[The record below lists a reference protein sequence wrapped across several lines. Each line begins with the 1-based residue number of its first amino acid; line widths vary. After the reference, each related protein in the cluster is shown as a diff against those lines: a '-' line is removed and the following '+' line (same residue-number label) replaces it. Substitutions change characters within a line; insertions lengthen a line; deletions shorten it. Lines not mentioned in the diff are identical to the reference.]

1 MRNALA
7 WMPRYWAVIPRLLV
21 CSAVLLVCDS
31 AQAHGAIKGIN
42 DFHAGMIHP
51 VTELIHVL
59 PLFVLGMLLG
69 QHGLMRIET
78 ALWLFP
84 LALGAGGGL
93 AVIDPTVSGVDA
105 VNVVS
110 LILIGV
116 LVASAKSL
124 PNALLM
130 FLVIAL
136 GLSHGYGNGTALAD
150 GMRKF
155 MFLFG
160 MVLSGFLV
168 MAYGLIITESLLKK
182 GPAWL
187 SIAIR
192 VLGSW
197 GAAIGLLVLAVTRKT
212 LFPS

>member
-1 MRNALA
+1 MAGH
-7 WMPRYWAVIPRLLV
+7 WVVIPKLV
-21 CSAVLLVCDS
+21 FCSAMLLVCDS
-31 AQAHGAIKGIN
+31 AQAHGAIKGLN
-42 DFHAGMIHP
+42 DFHAGIIHP

-93 AVIDPTVSGVDA
+93 AVIVPTASGIDA

-110 LILIGV
+110 LIMLGV

-130 FLVIAL
+130 FLVIAF

-150 GMRKF
+150 GMRKV
-155 MFLFG
+155 MFIFG

-168 MAYGLIITESLLKK
+168 MTYGLIITEALLKK
-182 GPAWL
+182 GPGWL

-197 GAAIGLLVLAVTRKT
+197 GAAIGLLVLAVTRKN